1 MYYPGCLTHFVLPDI
16 EKNYLEI
23 IKKIG
28 IDSIF
33 IPEFFCC
40 GSPVYH
46 AGYGEDFEDLKAKNL
61 EFFRKYGVKKIITNC
76 PGCYYTFKE
85 KYGVYIQHITQVL
98 MNHLNKFE
106 KKFDEE
112 ITYHDPCHLGR
123 YSGVYD
129 EPRKILGH
137 LGFKVVELPNTRE
150 RSMCCGAG
158 SGLKTN
164 NPKLSNKICR
174 QLLSQVK
181 TKKFITAC
189 QMCYRHFKENAPKG
203 IEVLELSEVLV

>member
-1 MYYPGCLTHFVLPDI
+1 M
-16 EKNYLEI
+16 
-23 IKKIG
+23 
-28 IDSIF
+28 
-33 IPEFFCC
+33 
-40 GSPVYH
+40 
-46 AGYGEDFEDLKAKNL
+46 
-61 EFFRKYGVKKIITNC
+61 
-76 PGCYYTFKE
+76 E